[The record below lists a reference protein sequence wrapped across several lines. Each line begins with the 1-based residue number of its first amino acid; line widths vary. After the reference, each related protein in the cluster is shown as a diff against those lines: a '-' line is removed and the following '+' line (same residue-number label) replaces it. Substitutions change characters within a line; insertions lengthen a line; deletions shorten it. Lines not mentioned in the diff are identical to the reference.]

1 MNRLVVAI
9 SSSALFDL
17 TLSDQVYREEGVAS
31 YARYQIAHE
40 EDPLAPG
47 DAFQL
52 VRKLLGINALLQQKE
67 RVEVIL
73 LSRNTADTGLRVFKS
88 IEHHDLPIRRA
99 AFTGGGSPYKYM
111 KPFGSVDSPAGCD

>member
-47 DAFQL
+47 DAFEL
-52 VRKLLGINALLQQKE
+52 
-67 RVEVIL
+67 
-73 LSRNTADTGLRVFKS
+73 
-88 IEHHDLPIRRA
+88 
-99 AFTGGGSPYKYM
+99 
-111 KPFGSVDSPAGCD
+111 